1 MAARE
6 VAGWLVSFG
15 VHYCRCLIRVCTLAR
30 YDRLSEFRSRWFF
43 CAGVRGCGWRS
54 ESRMSWIYEGFLL
67 GFGVAQWGRESRGAA
82 GAEPLCM
89 HPYMCGWS

>member
-1 MAARE
+1 
-6 VAGWLVSFG
+6 
-15 VHYCRCLIRVCTLAR
+15 
-30 YDRLSEFRSRWFF
+30 
-43 CAGVRGCGWRS
+43 
-54 ESRMSWIYEGFLL
+54 MSWIYEGLLL